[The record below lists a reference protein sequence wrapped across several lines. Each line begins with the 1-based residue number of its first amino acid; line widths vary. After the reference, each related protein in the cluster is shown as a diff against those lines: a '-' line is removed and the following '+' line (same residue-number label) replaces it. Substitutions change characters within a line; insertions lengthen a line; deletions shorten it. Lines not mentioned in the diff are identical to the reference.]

1 MRTFWNFLLR
11 PETSKPGCGLIA
23 PLDSSRAIPEWLA
36 AGGLKDNIAYAPD
49 SIVYKQ
55 STYAEKVETMAKS
68 ATHVLEPELEPAK
81 SKRTLNAKGRR
92 HIPASQPEREIFARN
107 IRAARVELHLTQ
119 RDLSKL
125 TGIAQAHISQME
137 GAMHNVCIDTMVTLS
152 RYLKKPLSKLFEI

>member
-1 MRTFWNFLLR
+1 MPLKPLNPAVAQLHHLTARVQFLSGGQPGYLR
-11 PETSKPGCGLIA
+11 
-23 PLDSSRAIPEWLA
+23 
-36 AGGLKDNIAYAPD
+36 DNIAYAPE

-55 STYAEKVETMAKS
+55 YTYAEEVETMAKS
-68 ATHVLEPELEPAK
+68 ATHVLEPELQPAK

-152 RYLKKPLSKLFEI
+152 RHLKKPLSKLFEI

>member
-1 MRTFWNFLLR
+1 MPPKPLNPAVAQLHHLTARVQFLSGRQPGYLR
-11 PETSKPGCGLIA
+11 
-23 PLDSSRAIPEWLA
+23 
-36 AGGLKDNIAYAPD
+36 DNIAYAPE

-55 STYAEKVETMAKS
+55 YTYAEEVETMAKS

-107 IRAARVELHLTQ
+107 IRAARVEARLTQ
-119 RDLSKL
+119 RELAKL

-152 RYLKKPLSKLFEI
+152 RHLKKPLSKLFEI